1 MAETILS
8 NDPTPETDL
17 PPERARKGFL
27 PRLGSII
34 LQQREASIF
43 VVAIIEIIYFQIA
56 SSNFCLF
63 SVLIG
68 RLSGT

>member
-1 MAETILS
+1 MHTYHRRAAEQRDEIAALHSITS
-8 NDPTPETDL
+8 SA
-17 PPERARKGFL
+17 RASSVGGSEVE
-27 PRLGSII
+27 RLG
-34 LQQREASIF
+34 A
-43 VVAIIEIIYFQIA
+43 VQIA